1 MSDTRWRIVTVSKG
15 DANRPADVRKAQDM
29 AVIFSFVSK
38 LNGYPM
44 HSGEHQFMILVP
56 NKTEPDPKW
65 FMDEVF
71 RYVDIQRSTNDAEA
85 KRMADRLIALTK
97 EKDPEGTRYAG
108 GQLIRMYALMM
119 YMSYEEWEPDAI
131 RFSAKF

>member
-15 DANRPADVRKAQDM
+15 DPNRPADVRKANDM
-29 AVIFSFVSK
+29 AVVFSFVSK
-38 LNGYPM
+38 MNDYPM
-44 HSGEHQFMILVP
+44 YSGEHQFMILLP
-56 NKTEPDPKW
+56 NKAEPDPQW

-85 KRMADRLIALTK
+85 KRMADRLINIAK

-108 GQLIRMYALMM
+108 GQLIRMYSLMM
-119 YMSYEEWEPDAI
+119 YMFYEEWEPDAI